1 MKGDQSKIQILVRID
16 VRVHPKANWLSY
28 CVTCLY
34 AEISQTNTSGVQDD
48 RFFFLCSIVRDNV
61 RGGLELVIL
70 GGKPRPFSHIP
81 ENLKNTSL

>member
-1 MKGDQSKIQILVRID
+1 MAGYKKVRNPYLKSKPGRHCLV
-16 VRVHPKANWLSY
+16 
-28 CVTCLY
+28 Y
-34 AEISQTNTSGVQDD
+34 AEISQTNTSGVYG
-48 RFFFLCSIVRDNV
+48 RFFFLCTIVRDNV